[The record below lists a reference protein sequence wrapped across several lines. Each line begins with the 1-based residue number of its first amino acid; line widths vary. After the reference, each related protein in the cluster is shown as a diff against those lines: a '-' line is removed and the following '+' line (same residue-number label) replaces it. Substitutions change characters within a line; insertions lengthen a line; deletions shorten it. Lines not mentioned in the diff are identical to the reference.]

1 MAMFHAGHLARRRNG
16 TYLGIF
22 ASAYASLFLGALLA
36 EQMGMAGAA
45 LDAALFFGPLALF
58 MVIGVVTA
66 ADDGREFFTAGRSI
80 SATFSGL
87 SLAIIALGG
96 TGVVCLTGALF
107 KIGVDALGLVV
118 GWISGLVIAG
128 VMLFPFL
135 RKCGAYSVPSF
146 LGLRLDSRIVRMLSA
161 LLLIVPT
168 LLLLAAELRV
178 AAFLGAWTT
187 GQPEALMVVLAAVFA
202 TVAVVTGGMR
212 ALTWVTISQAIA
224 ALFAMTIPATIVSLL
239 ISNLPIPQLM
249 HGNLMRA
256 FNRIEATQAFGAPHA
271 GMLAFE
277 MPGAGLEAFTST
289 YLQSFAHVGRLS
301 LPLAIMV
308 IATGLAGLPAL
319 LNRAGSTPT
328 VYEARKSVGWAVLG
342 AAFMLLTLA
351 SIAGFMRGYVNEQI
365 VGAAANK
372 LPGWFQ
378 SLQQLGL
385 SGVARGQAP
394 GAPVSLSA
402 IFIKRDVAFV
412 ALPMAAGMPQILV
425 ALAAMGAIAAALAGA
440 SAHVAALA
448 GMLSE
453 DLLHGGRREAPEDAV
468 RLWSARVAMGV
479 AAGAGM
485 VLAWMVSDP
494 LEVALEALALSA
506 ATGFPVLVLTILWR
520 KVSRFGAVAGMLTGF
535 GITAVLMF
543 ASFTGMIGL
552 SPVLA
557 AAIGGPANLAVMA
570 LLSEASPLVS
580 RRALEMVRDLRL
592 PGGEAIYDREMRLL
606 RRKRA
611 APPV

>member
-1 MAMFHAGHLARRRNG
+1 MAMFHADQLVRRRTG

-36 EQMGMAGAA
+36 EQMGQAGGAMNA
-45 LDAALFFGPLALF
+45 TLFLVPLALF
-58 MVIGVVTA
+58 LGIGIATF

-80 SATFSGL
+80 SAAFSGL
-87 SLAIIALGG
+87 SLAIVAVGG
-96 TGVVCLTGALF
+96 TGVVCITGALF

-146 LGLRLDSRIVRMLSA
+146 LGLRLDSRVVRMLSA

-168 LLLLAAELRV
+168 VMLLAAELRV

-187 GQPEALMVVLAAVFA
+187 GQSDALMVVCVAGLATAAV
-202 TVAVVTGGMR
+202 VAGGMR
-212 ALTWVTISQAIA
+212 ALTWVSIAQSMA
-224 ALFAMTIPATIVSLL
+224 ALLAMAVPATIVSLL

-256 FNRIEATQAFGAPHA
+256 LSRIEATQALGVPQAGAF
-271 GMLAFE
+271 AFE

-319 LNRAGSTPT
+319 LNRAGATST
-328 VYEARKSVGWAVLG
+328 VYEARKSVGWAVLT
-342 AAFMLLTLA
+342 AAFILLTLA
-351 SIAGFMRGYVNEQI
+351 SIAGLMRGYLDQQI
-365 VGAAANK
+365 VGVAANK
-372 LPGWFQ
+372 LPVWFQ
-378 SLQQLGL
+378 SLQQLGF
-385 SGVARGQAP
+385 SGVARGQ
-394 GAPVSLSA
+394 GPVALSA
-402 IFIKRDVAFV
+402 ILIKRDVAFV
-412 ALPMAAGMPQILV
+412 ALPMASGMPQVLV
-425 ALAAMGAIAAALAGA
+425 ALASMGAIAAALAGA
-440 SAHVAALA
+440 SAHIAALG

-453 DLLHGGRREAPEDAV
+453 DLLYGGRREAPDDKV
-468 RLWSARVAMGV
+468 RLWSARVATGL
-479 AAGAGM
+479 AGGAGV

-494 LEVALEALALSA
+494 LDVALAALALSA
-506 ATGFPVLVLTILWR
+506 ATGFPVLVLSILWR
-520 KVSRFGAVAGMLTGF
+520 KVSRLGAVAGMLTGF
-535 GITAVLMF
+535 GITALLQFGHVM
-543 ASFTGMIGL
+543 GMIDL
-552 SPVLA
+552 PPVLA
-557 AAIGGPANLAVMA
+557 AAIGGPVNFAVIA

-611 APPV
+611 APRA